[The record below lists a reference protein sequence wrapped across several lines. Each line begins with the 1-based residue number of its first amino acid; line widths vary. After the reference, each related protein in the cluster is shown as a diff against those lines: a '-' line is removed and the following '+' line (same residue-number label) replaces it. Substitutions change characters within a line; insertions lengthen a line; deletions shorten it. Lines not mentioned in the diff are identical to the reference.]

1 MSRVSSKLRD
11 IFIYNEYD
19 TVKETQEP
27 DKSEFVGAMDMDWK
41 DREKSQ
47 DQDS

>member
-1 MSRVSSKLRD
+1 LTIENEIQNQLSRETERQIVICRD
-11 IFIYNEYD
+11 IA
-19 TVKETQEP
+19 
-27 DKSEFVGAMDMDWK
+27 KSVFVGAMDMDWK

>member
-1 MSRVSSKLRD
+1 MNLDMSVV
-11 IFIYNEYD
+11 FINLLELFLLIAYA
-19 TVKETQEP
+19 P
-27 DKSEFVGAMDMDWK
+27 EFVGAMDMDWK

>member
-1 MSRVSSKLRD
+1 MRAAESERIAEPIVLW
-11 IFIYNEYD
+11 YD
-19 TVKETQEP
+19 P

>member
-1 MSRVSSKLRD
+1 VFSILLTRITLPCTLFVSLAG
-11 IFIYNEYD
+11 
-19 TVKETQEP
+19 
-27 DKSEFVGAMDMDWK
+27 KSYAPEFVGAMDMDWK